1 MHEILNQIR
10 KWCRYHFDMED
21 GDRNDDFKY
30 EDDLYAIT
38 GWQVGRS
45 GWSLASRYHQPIHA
59 SSTKSATALY
69 VRSVS
74 IICTQ
79 ICTQEYGTMVWFT
92 INPFTP
98 PGPRVALPC
107 KILRFLYS
115 NPFTPPRPRVLLPCK
130 ICFYNLYGNPFT
142 HACYP
147 HLTKY
152 SMSSPHW
159 EWARKSMVLWSD

>member
-1 MHEILNQIR
+1 MLFIPHEILHQIW
-10 KWCRYHFDMED
+10 KWRSHNFDID
-21 GDRNDDFKY
+21 DVDKNDDNFKY

-45 GWSLASRYHQPIHA
+45 GWSLGSRYHQPIHA

-79 ICTQEYGTMVWFT
+79 ICTQEYGTMVWVT

-98 PGPRVALPC
+98 PGPRV
-107 KILRFLYS
+107 
-115 NPFTPPRPRVLLPCK
+115 PCK

-159 EWARKSMVLWSD
+159 ARKSMVLWSD